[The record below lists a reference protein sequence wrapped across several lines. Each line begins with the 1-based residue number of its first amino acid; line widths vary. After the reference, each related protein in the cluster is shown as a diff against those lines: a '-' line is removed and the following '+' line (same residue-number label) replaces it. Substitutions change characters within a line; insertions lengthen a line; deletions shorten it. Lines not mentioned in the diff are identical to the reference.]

1 MVQTRTA
8 TLMIVSL
15 MLSLILS
22 GVQSSVLHPALMDH
36 GSASMNHSSAMAT
49 HNEAAV
55 DHHASHGM
63 DHSGVNLSDSPLSSA
78 HTDHQNS
85 DDCRLKCI
93 LAMCVSGSA
102 VLSAVEFHYPQEA
115 TVLSASVSV
124 SLTQSQPENPFRP
137 PISA

>member
-1 MVQTRTA
+1 MLQTRTI

-36 GSASMNHSSAMAT
+36 GSASMNHSPAMAT
-49 HNEAAV
+49 HNEPAV
-55 DHHASHGM
+55 DHHASHGT
-63 DHSGVNLSDSPLSSA
+63 DYSESHPSDSPLAFS
-78 HTDHQNS
+78 HTDHQDS

-102 VLSAVEFHYPQEA
+102 VLSATEFHYPQEA

-137 PISA
+137 PIFA

>member
-8 TLMIVSL
+8 TLMIISL

-36 GSASMNHSSAMAT
+36 SSAMAT
-49 HNEAAV
+49 HNEPAV
-55 DHHASHGM
+55 GHHASHGSG
-63 DHSGVNLSDSPLSSA
+63 HSESHRSDSPLAFS
-78 HTDHQNS
+78 HTDHQDS

-102 VLSAVEFHYPQEA
+102 VLSATEFHYPQEA

-137 PISA
+137 PIFA